1 MIRGIMRGRGKDVSA
16 SSLPSSANLKIVK
29 SWNMRG
35 WNNEFILFQHSS
47 FRFQATRGRTSKGK
61 EKKQRKGR
69 GRSKGNHERR
79 KEERRRKFSPPP
91 RFPIS
96 LTFLFAVSLPNE
108 LVTDNLSAEQER
120 TKQQLYFI

>member
-47 FRFQATRGRTSKGK
+47 FRFQDL
-61 EKKQRKGR
+61 
-69 GRSKGNHERR
+69 
-79 KEERRRKFSPPP
+79 SPNA
-91 RFPIS
+91 IS
-96 LTFLFAVSLPNE
+96 
-108 LVTDNLSAEQER
+108 
-120 TKQQLYFI
+120 